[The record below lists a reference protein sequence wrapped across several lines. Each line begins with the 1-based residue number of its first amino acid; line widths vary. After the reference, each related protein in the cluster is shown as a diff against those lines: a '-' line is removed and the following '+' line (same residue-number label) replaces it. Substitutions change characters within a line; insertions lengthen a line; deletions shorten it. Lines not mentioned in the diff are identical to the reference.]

1 MKEKTKLL
9 GYLLLG
15 VVLTYSVLMVGCGKN
30 PFTTVLSGV
39 GGVLG
44 TSGNVKVA
52 IAKI

>member
-15 VVLTYSVLMVGCGKN
+15 VVLTYTVLMVGCGKN

-44 TSGNVKVA
+44 SSGNVKVSVG
-52 IAKI
+52 KL